1 MDIPLF
7 PLNTVLFPGNT
18 IPLHIFEERYKQMI
32 GDCIAEKRP
41 FGVVL
46 IREGEEVGG
55 SAEPFEVGTTA
66 RVVEAQTLDD
76 GKLNITCLGL
86 QRFRVLGIRRREPY
100 LVGDVE
106 ILKFDDEPDGAPIA
120 GDRELSDLAARAGG
134 LFAEYVRLNLALT
147 HQWARTIEMPSGP
160 GHLADFIGHRL
171 AVDLHAKQRLLEEES
186 PRHRLQTEVDVL
198 GEAIRLLNPRVR
210 AARAARWSGFG
221 VMS

>member
-1 MDIPLF
+1 MEIPLF

-18 IPLHIFEERYKQMI
+18 IPLHIFEDRYKQMI
-32 GDCIAEKRP
+32 GQCIEEKRP

-66 RVVEAQTLDD
+66 RIVEAQRLDD
-76 GKLNITCLGL
+76 GKLNVTCLGE
-86 QRFRVLGIRRREPY
+86 QRFRVLDIRQREPY

-106 ILKFDDEPDGAPIA
+106 MLGRFDTPIEPDDSGRDLA
-120 GDRELSDLAARAGG
+120 DLAARAGS

-160 GHLADFIGHRL
+160 GPLADFIGHRL
-171 AVDLHAKQRLLEEES
+171 AVDLQAKQRLLEEES
-186 PRHRLQTEVDVL
+186 PRHRLQTEVEVL
-198 GEAIRLLNPRVR
+198 REAIRLLQPRVR
-210 AARAARWSGFG
+210 AARAMRWSGFG
-221 VMS
+221 AMN